1 MLHTQE
7 RHAPLTRVRVR
18 VPDDLCASPGFAS
31 TAVYFERLAQ
41 KETRDEDRR
50 CRLLE
55 VARFYRSLA
64 QLIPGIP
71 DGYKQNDN
79 AKLAL
84 TRAQRWHGRAEECA
98 LFRPALPQ

>member
-7 RHAPLTRVRVR
+7 QHAPSARVRVR
-18 VPDDLCASPGFAS
+18 LPDDLCACPGFAS

-55 VARFYRSLA
+55 VELLSF
-64 QLIPGIP
+64 P
-71 DGYKQNDN
+71 
-79 AKLAL
+79 
-84 TRAQRWHGRAEECA
+84 
-98 LFRPALPQ
+98 RPNHPRHPQWV